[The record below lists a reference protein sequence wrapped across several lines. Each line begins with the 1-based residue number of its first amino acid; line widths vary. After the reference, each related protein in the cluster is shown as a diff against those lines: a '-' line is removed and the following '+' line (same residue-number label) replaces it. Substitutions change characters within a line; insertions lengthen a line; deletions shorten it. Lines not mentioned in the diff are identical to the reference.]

1 MSHTKSL
8 TRLLTASWL
17 ALGAVVLALAVSLLP
32 PAQAQDE
39 VKVLGRDAV
48 DEDAKLG
55 KGEDLAQEQFPNG
68 AALKTD
74 PELERLLIR
83 AEQFAADGR
92 FDLASVLWQKVLNE
106 SGDTLMTRN
115 GVVYTSLAAEVERT
129 LAQLPRSGLDLYRI
143 AADGEAHAILGSVNT
158 GVDEEEALNKIVR
171 RYFLSS
177 LGDDAAYKLGCL
189 ALDRHD
195 FVGAS
200 RMFQAIL
207 DQHPDPSIPRAD
219 ILLRM
224 AVAAAKVGDMTAAEE
239 YVAAIETAR
248 GPRPS
253 REAIA
258 AVRRYLTNPDL
269 AASIALGD
277 GKRWAMDLG
286 NPRRTGHMPA
296 LSDKSVSA
304 DLAELWMQEFPVLL
318 PQAQTDPRLAG
329 TVRGGGVIIAPG
341 GGMIMRSSMVRN
353 APAMSNP
360 ETREA
365 LVQAWKNK
373 GFFPTSRL
381 LFENADQVSRVY
393 IKTATEL
400 VCYDANCQSDQPLWR
415 SAWKNLY
422 LPDAGTLTMTQM
434 RMNGYQ
440 MGGDGPQSIAEILHF
455 GDRAHQSIS
464 MSGNLVFNLEGQRV
478 HGASGAIDADP
489 ALTKPFQWGTVPRR
503 SRRNWLAAYET
514 RTGKAVW
521 YRSADDS
528 EAAQNDPSKGST
540 DIGFLAAPTPYGNLL
555 LAPVTD
561 GGTMW
566 LYALSQKDGHTVWK
580 TYLCDEPSGGSS
592 QWSTV
597 GVAIDGREA
606 YVCCGSGAVFTI
618 DAVSGL
624 IRWAVRYKRD
634 GVPNPMYR
642 NVYGV
647 QNTMLALNGWQ
658 DDVVIPYG
666 KLLLV
671 MPSDRDAL
679 FALDRRTG
687 ELAWESPRTS
697 PIDGRV
703 AQYPVGVVGRSL
715 YVAGRDV
722 VRKYD
727 IPSGRLVAERLIN
740 TDGRQAD
747 ALSYGRGCV
756 TENALHLPVKDS
768 ILTLSLEDLSDIAQ
782 VGVSTVS
789 GDYVGN
795 LFSDGDKLWVS
806 GGSKVYA
813 LTNYER
819 RMAELARRIEAG
831 DAEAQLIRMRM
842 RFTLGRIEEAVA
854 DLEGAFAAAA
864 VKDRLV
870 AAELVVSGLNELQ
883 LPTTQPVKACEL
895 IKQAF
900 MAKESPTLV
909 DLTAGKAEN
918 AERAKELAS
927 QRTQLLYS
935 LLAHVRNKKLER
947 TADAILSLAPCYD
960 EQYLHHAARKT
971 LSTVATPDDLPAL
984 AAAVESGDRATINL
998 AADAFALSG
1007 EDAAKGPLGKL
1018 LESDDESIRLAA
1030 ATGLLNLGDKA
1041 ALPILVAL
1049 LESETDPIASGASA
1063 TLRQATQKV
1072 IAFSPRD
1079 AELRKKGIE
1088 EWKQWLANE
1097 AESAELR
1104 YPLPS
1109 GGVMLGRTLI
1119 CYYAQGKVVELD
1131 ADNKERWS
1139 QAVQGVWS
1147 GQGLPNGNRLLA
1159 LYALRK
1165 VVEYDDKG
1173 NVVWELNGVP
1183 GSPYHVQRLENGN
1196 TLVACSD
1203 AQQVVEYNR
1212 NKEVVWSATL
1222 QGRPMDAIKL
1232 ENGNLLVALQQSNA
1246 VVEYAVNAKGIE
1258 KEVWKAD
1265 GLNGA
1270 MRVQRLENGNTLVA
1284 CMQGGSKG
1292 TGMVVEITP
1301 DKKQIWKFDDV
1312 RNPYD
1317 CQRLPSGSTLITD
1330 QTQVLEVE
1338 ANKSIRFRQ
1347 QQQGSSSAHRF

>member
-1 MSHTKSL
+1 
-8 TRLLTASWL
+8 
-17 ALGAVVLALAVSLLP
+17 LGAVVVALVLISLP
-32 PAQAQDE
+32 HVQAKELLFQAAAAE
-39 VKVLGRDAV
+39 
-48 DEDAKLG
+48 EDAELN
-55 KGEDLAQEQFPNG
+55 KGEDLAEEQFPNG

-92 FDLASVLWQKVLNE
+92 FDLASVLWQKVLDE
-106 SGDTLMTRN
+106 SGDTLMTRD

-129 LAQLPRSGLDLYRI
+129 LARLPREGLDLYRI
-143 AADGEAHAILGSVNT
+143 SADGAAHAILGSISSS

-219 ILLRM
+219 VLLRM
-224 AVAAAKVGDMTAAEE
+224 AVAAAKVGDMNAAQQCLTE
-239 YVAAIETAR
+239 IETVA
-248 GPRPS
+248 GPRPA

-258 AVRRYLTNPDL
+258 SVRRYLTSPDL
-269 AASIALGD
+269 AAVAVEG
-277 GKRWAMDLG
+277 GNRWTMDLG

-296 LSDKSVSA
+296 LALKSVSA
-304 DLAELWMQEFPVLL
+304 DLAELWTQEFPVLL

-329 TVRGGGVIIAPG
+329 SVRPGVMIAAGGGI
-341 GGMIMRSSMVRN
+341 IMRSSIVRN
-353 APAMSNP
+353 APQMTSP
-360 ETREA
+360 DTRES
-365 LVQAWKNK
+365 LVQSWKNK
-373 GFFPTSRL
+373 GYFPTSRL
-381 LFENADQVSRVY
+381 LFESDEQGARVFV
-393 IKTATEL
+393 KSATEL
-400 VCYDANCQSDQPLWR
+400 LCFDASSQSDQPLWR
-415 SAWKNLY
+415 SAWMNLY
-422 LPDAGTLTMTQM
+422 LPDAGTLTMSQM
-434 RMNGYQ
+434 RINGYQ
-440 MGGDGPQSIAEILHF
+440 LGSDGPQTIAEILHF
-455 GDRAHQSIS
+455 GDRVHQSIS
-464 MSGNLVFNLEGQRV
+464 MSGGLIYNIEGQRV
-478 HGASGAIDADP
+478 HGSNAEIDADP
-489 ALTKPFQWGTVPRR
+489 TLTKPFQWGTVPRR

-514 RTGKAVW
+514 HTGKAVW

-528 EAAQNDPSKGST
+528 EAAQADPTKGST
-540 DIGFLAAPTPYGNLL
+540 DIGFVAAPTPYGNLL
-555 LAPVTD
+555 LVPVTD

-566 LYALSQKDGHTVWK
+566 LYALSQQDGKTVWK
-580 TYLCDEPSGGSS
+580 TYLCDEPSGGAS
-592 QWSTV
+592 QWATV
-597 GVAIDGREA
+597 GLAVDGREA
-606 YVCCGSGAVFTI
+606 YVCCGAGAVFTI

-634 GVPNPMYR
+634 GVPDPKFR
-642 NVYGV
+642 NIYGM
-647 QNTMLALNGWQ
+647 QNASLALTGWQ

-671 MPSDRDAL
+671 MPSDRDEL
-679 FALDRRTG
+679 FALDRRSG
-687 ELAWESPRTS
+687 ELAWNSPRTS

-703 AQYPVGVVGRSL
+703 ALYPVGVVGRSL

-727 IPSGRLVAERLIN
+727 IPSGRLVAERAIN
-740 TDGRQAD
+740 ADSRQSD
-747 ALSYGRGCV
+747 ALAYGRGCV

-768 ILTLSLEDLSDIAQ
+768 VLTLSLDDLSDIAQ

-806 GGSKVYA
+806 GASKVYA

-842 RFTLGRIEEAVA
+842 RYTLGHIDEAVT
-854 DLEGAFAAAA
+854 DLEGAYANAAA
-864 VKDRLV
+864 KDRLA
-870 AAELVVSGLNELQ
+870 AAELMVSGLKELQ
-883 LPTTQPVKACEL
+883 LPSTQPVKTCEL
-895 IKQAF
+895 IQRAF
-900 MAKESPTLV
+900 MAPESSTLV
-909 DLTAGKAEN
+909 DLTQGHA
-918 AERAKELAS
+918 ELAPRAADVAQ

-935 LLAHVRNKKLER
+935 LLAHIRNKDIKH
-947 TADAILSLAPCYD
+947 TAGPLLSLAPCYA

-971 LSTVATPDDLPAL
+971 LGAIATKDDLEVL
-984 AAAVESGDRATINL
+984 AAAVESGDRARIEL
-998 AADAFALSG
+998 AADAFAILG
-1007 EDAAKGPLGKL
+1007 QEAAKNPLAKL
-1018 LESDDESIRLAA
+1018 LESDDENIRLAA
-1030 ATGLLNLGDKA
+1030 ATGLLNQGDKA
-1041 ALPILVAL
+1041 ALPVLVAL
-1049 LESETDPIASGASA
+1049 LESPTDAIASSASS
-1063 TLRQATQKV
+1063 TLRQSTQKV
-1072 IAFSPRD
+1072 IPFSPRD
-1079 AELRKKGIE
+1079 AEVRKTGVE
-1088 EWKQWLANE
+1088 QWKAWLASD
-1097 AESAELR
+1097 AAAAELR

-1109 GGVMLGRTLI
+1109 GGVLLGRTLI

-1131 ADNKERWS
+1131 SDNKERWS

-1147 GQGLPNGNRLLA
+1147 GQGLPNGHRLFA

-1165 VVEYDDKG
+1165 LVEYDEKG
-1173 NVVWELNGVP
+1173 NVVWEVTGIP

-1203 AQQVVEYNR
+1203 AQKVVEYNPE
-1212 NKEVVWSATL
+1212 KEIVWSADL

-1232 ENGNLLVALQQSNA
+1232 ENGNLLVAMQQGNS
-1246 VVEYAVNAKGIE
+1246 VIEYAVNAKGIE
-1258 KEVWKAD
+1258 KEVWKAE

-1292 TGMVVEITP
+1292 TGQVVELTP
-1301 DKKQIWKFDDV
+1301 DKKQIWTFDDV

-1317 CQRLPSGSTLITD
+1317 CQRLPNGSTLITD

-1338 ANKSIRFRQ
+1338 ANKNIRFRQ